1 MAENKIT
8 PEDIAY
14 NRRLKKAL
22 VESLF
27 EVCETFYLHCLPH
40 PELFLGARGLV
51 DNEKEEGI
59 VLVFGPYSA
68 RRLSWDEKSIDCDM
82 HFARWEP
89 VHIPWECVHRVFD
102 KPGQFLLQC
111 VTMHLPEPVL
121 RDARKLDAEEG
132 QDGSAP
138 STVTPAIPSITP
150 SGPSTAPASLSS
162 ASGGPS
168 DASPD
173 EKVIEVDFTKRK
185 KK

>member
-1 MAENKIT
+1 MSENKIT

-14 NRRLKKAL
+14 NRRLKKAM

-27 EVCETFYLHCLPH
+27 EVCETFYVHCLPH
-40 PELFLGARGLV
+40 PELYLGARGLV

-68 RRLSWDEKSIDCDM
+68 RRLSWDEKAIDCDM

-111 VTMHLPEPVL
+111 MTMHLPEPVL
-121 RDARKLDAEEG
+121 RDARKLDADDAAG
-132 QDGSAP
+132 NGGTS
-138 STVTPAIPSITP
+138 SGAISPNA
-150 SGPSTAPASLSS
+150 TAPAAAPPS
-162 ASGGPS
+162 APETGGDTP
-168 DASPD
+168 AD